1 MTPEREQ
8 HLHDLKNLFLERAD
22 AKYRKGAEEHNESLL
37 TKDDLLYEALDEAIN
52 LFIYIASELQRRR
65 SVPEVPLPPE
75 EHTED

>member
-37 TKDDLLYEALDEAIN
+37 KKNDLLYEALDEAID
-52 LFIYIASELQRRR
+52 LFIYIASELQRRG
-65 SVPEVPLPPE
+65 SIPNAPE
-75 EHTED
+75 EPPSED